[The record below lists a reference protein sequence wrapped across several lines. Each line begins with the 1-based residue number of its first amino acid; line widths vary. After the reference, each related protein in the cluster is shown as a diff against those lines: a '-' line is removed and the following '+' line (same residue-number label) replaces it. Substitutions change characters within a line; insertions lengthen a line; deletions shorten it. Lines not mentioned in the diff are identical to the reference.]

1 MSKEELVEKI
11 QAFRANLI
19 IAQEDAN
26 NDAPLADNE
35 YYESD
40 EYYESAIETLTAV
53 LKLAEEN

>member
-19 IAQEDAN
+19 IAQEDAK

-35 YYESD
+35 YYEID
-40 EYYESAIETLTAV
+40 AYYESAIETLTAV